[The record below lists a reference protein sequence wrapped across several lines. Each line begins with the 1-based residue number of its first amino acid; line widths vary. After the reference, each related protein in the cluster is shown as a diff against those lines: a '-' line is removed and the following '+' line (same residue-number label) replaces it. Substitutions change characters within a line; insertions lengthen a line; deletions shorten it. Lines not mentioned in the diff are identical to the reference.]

1 MVNGSPQIVVDRRYR
16 QARRIVFECA
26 NGPIPDGKH
35 PVMKCRNARC
45 LNAEHMRALTT
56 KQIGQLASK
65 EGKFSSPSRR
75 AAIALAKRA
84 KSKKL
89 DAARVEDI
97 KAARTAREAAE
108 KHNIHQSLAARE
120 LYRAQGFPES
130 YLIDRGADGRTFSKA
145 AQVRMCGNS
154 VCPPVAAALVRAN
167 FVDAHL
173 RRAAA

>member
-1 MVNGSPQIVVDRRYR
+1 MSILDQIMARCTAEEGDCLMWSGPMVNGSPQIVVDRRYR

-108 KHNIHQSLAARE
+108 KHNIHQSLAARIRRGEAWAE
-120 LYRAQGFPES
+120 L
-130 YLIDRGADGRTFSKA
+130 KA
-145 AQVRMCGNS
+145 AS
-154 VCPPVAAALVRAN
+154 VFTFRP
-167 FVDAHL
+167 
-173 RRAAA
+173 